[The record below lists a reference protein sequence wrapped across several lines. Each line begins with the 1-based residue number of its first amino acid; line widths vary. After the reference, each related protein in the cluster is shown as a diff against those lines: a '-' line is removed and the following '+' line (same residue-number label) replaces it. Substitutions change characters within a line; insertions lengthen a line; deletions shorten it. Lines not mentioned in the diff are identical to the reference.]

1 MGGADVSRP
10 LYELAPTYAALLD
23 ANDGEI
29 DAQLVELSEAI
40 EQKATNIAFV
50 LSEMKAESAAVSV
63 ELQRLEQRRTAIDA
77 RHDKLRDYLQR
88 CMESAG
94 ITRVKHALFTIS
106 LQENPPRVDVLDETQ
121 VPPQYVRTKTSES
134 VDKRAILDDYK
145 RTGEVPQGCET
156 TRGLSL
162 RIR

>member
-1 MGGADVSRP
+1 MSRP

-29 DAQLVELSEAI
+29 DDALVELSEAI

-50 LSEMKAESAAVSV
+50 LSEMKAESMAVSV
-63 ELQRLEQRRTAIDA
+63 ELQRLEQRRNAIDA
-77 RHDKLRDYLQR
+77 RYSKLHDYLKQ

-106 LQENPPRVDVLDETQ
+106 LQENPPRVELVDPSALSSE
-121 VPPQYVRTKTSES
+121 YVKTKTVES
-134 VDKRAILDDYK
+134 LDKAKILADYK
-145 RTGEVPQGCET
+145 RTGEVPQGCEI